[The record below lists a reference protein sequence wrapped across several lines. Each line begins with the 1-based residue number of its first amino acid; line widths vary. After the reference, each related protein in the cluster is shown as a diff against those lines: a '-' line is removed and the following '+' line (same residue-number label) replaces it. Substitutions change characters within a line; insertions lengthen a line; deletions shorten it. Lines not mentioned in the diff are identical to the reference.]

1 MDKFVL
7 VFLDDILVYSKNEE
21 EHEEHLRLTLSL
33 LREHQLYA
41 KLSKC
46 DFYRDKIQ
54 YLGHIISE
62 EGISMDPEK
71 IEAIM
76 NWPTPRN
83 VTDVRSFMG
92 LAGYYRRFIEGF
104 SKVAHAITS
113 LQKKGMKFEWTSRC
127 EESFQRLKSLLT
139 SAPLLKGADPE
150 KDFVVCTEACGQGL
164 GGVLMQDNHVICY
177 VSHTPIL

>member
-1 MDKFVL
+1 M
-7 VFLDDILVYSKNEE
+7 
-21 EHEEHLRLTLSL
+21 RLTLQM

-46 DFYRDKIQ
+46 DFYRDRIQ
-54 YLGHIISE
+54 YLGDIISE
-62 EGISMDPEK
+62 EGISMDPEN

-83 VTDVRSFMG
+83 VTYVRSFMG

-113 LQKKGMKFEWTSRC
+113 LQKKGINFKWTPRC
-127 EESFQRLKSLLT
+127 EESFQQLKNLLT
-139 SAPLLKGADPE
+139 SALVLKVADP
-150 KDFVVCTEACGQGL
+150 KKHFVVCIDACE
-164 GGVLMQDNHVICY
+164 
-177 VSHTPIL
+177 